1 MRIFIRSLTV
11 FLLIAGFLLPTESF
25 AQRKKKKKDKEEQTD
40 QKAKDSPIKAYS
52 EIITDEAE
60 TDTGLFSVHKVRG
73 KYYFELPDS
82 LLNQEM
88 LVVSRISGHVKGLN
102 FGGAGMKSRPQQV
115 LRWQKLD
122 DKILLRSVSFNSV
135 ASFEDPIYQ
144 SVRNN
149 NFEPV
154 IMAFDIKAYNG
165 DTTAYVIE
173 IASLFTKDIAMIGA
187 LDERERKDFE
197 VKGLDEQR
205 SLITSIRSFPQNVEV
220 RHVLTY
226 NGNKLPDN
234 ALTNTL
240 SVEMNQSFVLLPADP
255 MKPRLYDARVGY
267 FSIAQTN
274 YSLDEQR
281 AAQRRYITRWR
292 LEPKDTAAFRR
303 GELVDPI
310 KPIVYYVD
318 PATPRKWRDYIKQ
331 GVEDWQP
338 AFEAVGFKNAIL
350 AKEPPT
356 PEEDPEWSP
365 EDIRYSVIRYITTD
379 IQNAQ
384 GPHVHDPRTG
394 EILESDILWYHNVMN
409 LLRNWYLVQT
419 AAVNPEAQRVKFKDE
434 VMGELIRFVAAHE
447 VGHTLGLPHNMGS
460 SVAYPV
466 DSLRSPAFTKKM
478 GTAPSIM
485 DYARFNYIAQP
496 EDGDVDLHPKIGPY
510 DFWSIEYGYKPLLD
524 TETPGEEHK
533 ILHGWVKEKAGDPL
547 YRYGQQRFNPQDPTA
562 QTEDLGDDAVK
573 ASEYGIAN
581 LKRILPKIMEWSAQ
595 EGEDYDD
602 LEELY
607 GQILAQLGRYTRHV
621 GTYVGGVYEY
631 RKTSDED
638 GIVFS
643 PVAKEKQSA
652 AINFLNEQVFQTP
665 QWLIAPDITQRF
677 EGIGTL
683 DRIRSF
689 QVNTLDRLFQ
699 ADRLNRLIE
708 AQAVSSQEVYSILD
722 LFNDTRRGI
731 WTELSNGQ
739 VIDPYRRNLQRA
751 YLDKMKS
758 LMELEDD
765 RFDQTDIKAIT
776 RATLV
781 NLQQNVDR
789 GLSRQRDTFS
799 RYHLQDIQKRI
810 ERILNP
816 ENS

>member
-154 IMAFDIKAYNG
+154 IMAGDIKAYIG

-267 FSIAQTN
+267 
-274 YSLDEQR
+274 
-281 AAQRRYITRWR
+281 
-292 LEPKDTAAFRR
+292 
-303 GELVDPI
+303 
-310 KPIVYYVD
+310 
-318 PATPRKWRDYIKQ
+318 
-331 GVEDWQP
+331 
-338 AFEAVGFKNAIL
+338 
-350 AKEPPT
+350 
-356 PEEDPEWSP
+356 
-365 EDIRYSVIRYITTD
+365 
-379 IQNAQ
+379 
-384 GPHVHDPRTG
+384 
-394 EILESDILWYHNVMN
+394 
-409 LLRNWYLVQT
+409 
-419 AAVNPEAQRVKFKDE
+419 
-434 VMGELIRFVAAHE
+434 
-447 VGHTLGLPHNMGS
+447 
-460 SVAYPV
+460 
-466 DSLRSPAFTKKM
+466 
-478 GTAPSIM
+478 
-485 DYARFNYIAQP
+485 
-496 EDGDVDLHPKIGPY
+496 
-510 DFWSIEYGYKPLLD
+510 
-524 TETPGEEHK
+524 
-533 ILHGWVKEKAGDPL
+533 
-547 YRYGQQRFNPQDPTA
+547 
-562 QTEDLGDDAVK
+562 
-573 ASEYGIAN
+573 
-581 LKRILPKIMEWSAQ
+581 
-595 EGEDYDD
+595 
-602 LEELY
+602 
-607 GQILAQLGRYTRHV
+607 
-621 GTYVGGVYEY
+621 
-631 RKTSDED
+631 
-638 GIVFS
+638 
-643 PVAKEKQSA
+643 
-652 AINFLNEQVFQTP
+652 
-665 QWLIAPDITQRF
+665 
-677 EGIGTL
+677 
-683 DRIRSF
+683 
-689 QVNTLDRLFQ
+689 
-699 ADRLNRLIE
+699 
-708 AQAVSSQEVYSILD
+708 
-722 LFNDTRRGI
+722 
-731 WTELSNGQ
+731 
-739 VIDPYRRNLQRA
+739 
-751 YLDKMKS
+751 
-758 LMELEDD
+758 
-765 RFDQTDIKAIT
+765 
-776 RATLV
+776 
-781 NLQQNVDR
+781 
-789 GLSRQRDTFS
+789 
-799 RYHLQDIQKRI
+799 
-810 ERILNP
+810 
-816 ENS
+816 